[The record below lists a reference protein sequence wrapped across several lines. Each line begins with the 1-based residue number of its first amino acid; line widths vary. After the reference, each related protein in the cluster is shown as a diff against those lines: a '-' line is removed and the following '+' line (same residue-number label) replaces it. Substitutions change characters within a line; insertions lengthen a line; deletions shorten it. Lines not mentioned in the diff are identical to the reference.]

1 MWEQLGYDRFTGE
14 PLRKSQTRRDS
25 SAPGPERALTVG
37 EAWAA
42 RVRAAEWERLRTLEE
57 LRNHALANGM
67 ILD

>member
-14 PLRKSQTRRDS
+14 PLRKSQTRRDPS
-25 SAPGPERALTVG
+25 PAPVPERALTVG

-57 LRNHALANGM
+57 LRNHPLPMG
-67 ILD
+67 